1 MALVMMGAPA
11 LQHGSLF
18 EAGIEPEN
26 TASVR
31 CLLSEGFPPLDPV
44 ADWEGI
50 VYCARR
56 RT

>member
-1 MALVMMGAPA
+1 MMSAPA
-11 LQHGSLF
+11 LKHVSLF
-18 EAGIEPEN
+18 EAGIEPEK

-31 CLLSEGFPPLDPV
+31 CLLSAGFQPLDPV
-44 ADWEGI
+44 ADWERI